1 MSDRFDELRTLL
13 ADVRARWMRRALLR
27 AWTLGAA
34 TAAALLLVG
43 LLAIWLVAREGV
55 PLVLAVLAA
64 GAVTVTALVFALLP
78 LREAPSD
85 KQVARFIEE
94 QSGGLDDVLATAVEK
109 AGAGSS
115 PMTGLLVAEALRMAR
130 SQPFDAIVAPATL
143 RRALAGAALASL
155 ALLVS
160 AVLFAPSAGRAADV
174 VGAYLFPKRY
184 VIAVTPGSVKVQA
197 GQPLTVVARI
207 PGLDGGLA
215 PDLTVGSGDAA
226 RSARMAPGVAAGE
239 FTFTLN
245 NIETSF
251 PYLVSIGAAQSA
263 QFAVEVI
270 RPVRVS
276 RVDVRYEYPKGV
288 GLPPQTEE
296 DTGDIYAPAGT
307 TAHLT
312 ITTDKPVQ
320 QGRVKLSDGTAVA
333 LGGNGTALSAALT
346 IARDGSYRIALN
358 DLDGLASEGTE
369 YFIRMLND
377 RPPDVRILRP
387 AGDKQV
393 SPLEEVA
400 IEARADDDYGVQALE
415 LVIRASTGKQT
426 VVPLGQ
432 PVSGAVATGAH
443 TVYLEDLAV
452 LPGDFVTY
460 YARARDVGRGRRP
473 TEARSDIFF
482 LEVKPYEEEFTAAE
496 SQAMGGA
503 QGGDQTGLEDL
514 IAQQK
519 DIVAATWKLDARAR
533 RARDARPDT
542 DIRAVALAQT
552 NVKEQ
557 AEEMAGEMAA
567 AAFAQRR
574 RGRAAQP
581 GLSRAGSDDP
591 LTQAVTAMG
600 LAVTELQRLSTAKAL
615 PFEETALGH
624 LLKAQAEIR
633 KRQVAMQQA
642 QGGGSNGNRQSL
654 DLSTLF
660 EQELRKRQQT
670 NYETPSTSESRA
682 ETNDRADDPLAGI
695 RELARRQEA
704 LARQQRELA
713 RTQSGLNAEEI
724 KRQLEKLTRD
734 QNQLRRQAEELSQ
747 QLQKSSPAQDPGA
760 GTPAKP
766 GAQGSAAGSQSL
778 REITDE
784 MRKAEG
790 DLRQQNPQQASAR
803 GERASQQLRSLEQQM
818 QGARPDERRRAI
830 GDLQMEARQLA
841 EAERKL
847 GNEAGRTGASQASD
861 DARRRLAA
869 EQERL
874 AERAERLG
882 DSVKQLA
889 RSGGTEA
896 GDREAIT
903 GAARELDQQKI
914 AERMRATAQAMR
926 QPKGEAEGAGQPGE
940 LARALD
946 KVAERLGAANGE
958 QDAETAK
965 LSDQLARTQEL
976 RDRLGELQRTMDALA
991 REQGQPSGQQPG
1003 QKPGQGAGEGQAPA
1017 SAKPG
1022 ANGQQGSAEGGRA
1035 ESVARLQRDA
1045 DNQMREAQKLAEG
1058 LQRENPQAPRGTT
1071 PEQWSRSVSAPGTE
1085 AFKQDFAN
1093 WESLKKNL
1101 LTALDRT
1108 ESELSDQLRAREN
1121 RERLNAGRHDA
1132 VAETYRGLVDRY
1144 YQSLAAPRKPK
1155 P

>member
-1 MSDRFDELRTLL
+1 MSERFGELRTLL
-13 ADVRARWMRRALLR
+13 ADVRARWMRRAFLR

-34 TAAALLLVG
+34 TAAAMLLVG
-43 LLAIWLVAREGV
+43 LFAIWLVAREGV
-55 PLVLAVLAA
+55 PLVLAVV
-64 GAVTVTALVFALLP
+64 AVTVVAVTSLVFALLP
-78 LREAPSD
+78 LRQPPSD
-85 KQVARFIEE
+85 QQVARFIEE
-94 QSGGLDDVLATAVEK
+94 QSGGLDDVLVTAVEK
-109 AGAGSS
+109 SAAGSS
-115 PMTGLLVAEALRMAR
+115 PMTELLVAEALRTAR

-143 RRALAGAALASL
+143 KRAMAGAALGSL
-155 ALLVS
+155 ALLM
-160 AVLFAPSAGRAADV
+160 ATAFFAPSAGRAADV

-184 VIAVTPGSVKVQA
+184 VIAVAPGSVKVQA
-197 GQPLTVVARI
+197 GRPLTVVARI
-207 PGLDGGLA
+207 PGIDGGLV
-215 PDLTVGSGDAA
+215 PDLTVGTGEAA
-226 RSARMAPGVAAGE
+226 RSARMAPGATAGE

-245 NIETSF
+245 NIEVSF
-251 PYLVSIGAAQSA
+251 PYLVSLGAAQSA
-263 QFAVEVI
+263 QFEVEVI

-276 RVDVRYEYPKGV
+276 RVDVRYEYPKGI

-312 ITTDKPVQ
+312 ITTDKPIK
-320 QGRVKLSDGTAVA
+320 QGQLKLSDGTAVS
-333 LGGNGTALSAALT
+333 LGGTATSLSAALT
-346 IARDGSYRIALN
+346 VSKDGSYRIALN

-369 YFIRMLND
+369 FFIRMLND

-400 IEARADDDYGVQALE
+400 IEARADDDYGVHALE
-415 LVIRASTGKQT
+415 LVIKTSTGKQT

-432 PVSGAVATGAH
+432 PISGSVAAGAH
-443 TVYLEDLAV
+443 TVYLEDLGV
-452 LPGDFVTY
+452 VPGDFVTY
-460 YARARDVGRGRRP
+460 HARARDVGRGRRP

-503 QGGDQTGLEDL
+503 QGEQTGLEDL

-519 DIVAATWKLDARAR
+519 DILAATWKLDARAR
-533 RARDARPDT
+533 RARDARSET
-542 DIRAVALAQT
+542 DIKAVALAQT
-552 NVKEQ
+552 DVKEK
-557 AEEMAGEMAA
+557 AEAMAGEMAA

-581 GLSRAGSDDP
+581 GLSRAGTADP
-591 LTQAVTAMG
+591 LNQAVTAMG
-600 LAVTELQRLSTAKAL
+600 QAVTELQRFSTAKAL

-642 QGGGSNGNRQSL
+642 QGGGGNGNRQSL

-682 ETNDRADDPLAGI
+682 EESEKEDDPLAGI

-704 LARQQRELA
+704 LARQQRDLA
-713 RTQSGLNAEEI
+713 KDQSGLSAEEI
-724 KRQLEKLTRD
+724 KRQLERLTRD
-734 QNQLRRQAEELSQ
+734 QNELRKQAEELSQ
-747 QLQKSSPAQDPGA
+747 QLQQSAQAQSSSGSPSSQSSG
-760 GTPAKP
+760 
-766 GAQGSAAGSQSL
+766 QGKSL
-778 REITDE
+778 REISDE
-784 MRKAEG
+784 MRNAES
-790 DLRQQNPQQASAR
+790 DLRRQDPQQASAR

-841 EAERKL
+841 EAERRL
-847 GNEAGRTGASQASD
+847 GNEANRTNPGSAGE

-874 AERAERLG
+874 AERTDRLTESARKLAAGPATTDGQDRQAMSDAAGELAKQKLG
-882 DSVKQLA
+882 D
-889 RSGGTEA
+889 
-896 GDREAIT
+896 
-903 GAARELDQQKI
+903 
-914 AERMRATAQAMR
+914 RMRASAQAMR
-926 QPKGEAEGAGQPGE
+926 QAESTEATPKPDE
-940 LARALD
+940 LARTLD
-946 KVAERLGAANGE
+946 QVAERLGAANGE
-958 QDAETAK
+958 QDTEAAK

-976 RDRLGELQRTMDALA
+976 RDRLSELQRTMDALA
-991 REQGQPSGQQPG
+991 REQGQQSGQQPG
-1003 QKPGQGAGEGQAPA
+1003 QKPGQPGGEGQSVAA
-1017 SAKPG
+1017 SGKPG

-1045 DNQMREAQKLAEG
+1045 DNQMRETQKLAEG
-1058 LQRENPQAPRGTT
+1058 VQRENPQMPRGTT

-1132 VAETYRGLVDRY
+1132 VSETYRGLVDRY

-1155 P
+1155 Q